1 MEPKLI
7 SKALA
12 ALYSSPDV
20 LCNST
25 CERESM
31 YLSIRPETGGSMML
45 GEMGG
50 VGWGGV
56 GWGGVGW
63 GWLLSFVHVRVSIL

>member
-50 VGWGGV
+50 VGWCGV
-56 GWGGVGW
+56 GWGGVGYS
-63 GWLLSFVHVRVSIL
+63 LSFMFG